1 MRSREGEFAYSESRM
16 IPISDSIL
24 IRRTPWITGILLVLN
39 SITFLYELSLP
50 SSVLDLF
57 IQRWGAD
64 TRAILMVLA
73 GDPRVPQTE
82 LLTLFTSQF
91 LHGGWLHLLGN
102 MLFLYVFGRA
112 VEDRLGH
119 LVYLA
124 VYLLG
129 GAGAGLFQ
137 AWVSGPEAGVVLIG
151 ASGSIATVLGAYLV
165 MFPTAW
171 VKVVIPVLFFFWAF
185 DVPAVLMLA
194 LWFLGQFFTGIAFM
208 TEAAAPGNVAIWAHV
223 GGFVL
228 GVLVGIVTPRPAL
241 YGMGRSTGV
250 QRIGGPGLGGLISS
264 VAELAGLLL
273 GARVLLH
280 FFQVTRGPDLMG
292 QIAAVVYA
300 VTDPVVG
307 PFESLIPWLVVMGMP
322 LDLPGLAAMLFIYIF
337 AAVLIRVLGGTSRDG
352 SRRRR

>member
-1 MRSREGEFAYSESRM
+1 M
-16 IPISDSIL
+16 IPISDSVV
-24 IRRTPWITGILLVLN
+24 IRRTPWIVGILLVLN
-39 SITFLYELSLP
+39 AITFLYELSLP
-50 SSVLDLF
+50 PSVLDLF

-64 TRAILMVLA
+64 TRAILMVFA
-73 GDPRVPQTE
+73 GDPRVPRTE
-82 LLTLFTSQF
+82 LLTLLTSQF

-112 VEDRLGH
+112 VEDRMGH
-119 LVYLA
+119 LLFLTA
-124 VYLLG
+124 YLLG

-137 AWVSGPEAGVVLIG
+137 AWVSGPDAGVVLIG
-151 ASGSIATVLGAYLV
+151 ASGSIAMVLGAYLV

-228 GVLVGIVTPRPAL
+228 GVLAGIVAPRPAR
-241 YGMGRSTGV
+241 YGMGRSISV
-250 QRIGGPGLGGLISS
+250 QRAGGPGLGGLISS
-264 VAELAGLLL
+264 MAELAGLLL

-280 FFQVTRGPDLMG
+280 FLQVNRGPDLIG

-300 VTDPVVG
+300 VTDPVVS
-307 PFESLIPWLVVMGMP
+307 PFEALIPWLVVMGMP
-322 LDLPGLAAMLFIYIF
+322 LDLPGLAAMVLIYIF
-337 AAVLIRVLGGTSRDG
+337 AAVLIRVTGGASREG
-352 SRRRR
+352 IRRGR

>member
-1 MRSREGEFAYSESRM
+1 M
-16 IPISDSIL
+16 IPISDSVL
-24 IRRTPWITGILLVLN
+24 IRRGPWITGILLVLN
-39 SITFLYELSLP
+39 AVTFLYEISLP

-64 TRAILMVLA
+64 TRAILMVFA
-73 GDPRVPQTE
+73 GDPRVPRTE

-102 MLFLYVFGRA
+102 MIFLWVFGRA
-112 VEDRLGH
+112 VEDRMGH
-119 LVYLA
+119 LLYLV

-137 AWVSGPEAGVVLIG
+137 AWVSGPDAGVVLIG

-228 GVLVGIVTPRPAL
+228 GVLVGFVTPRPAR
-241 YGMGRSTGV
+241 YGLGRGIPP
-250 QRIGGPGLGGLISS
+250 RREGGPGPGGFISS

-280 FFQVTRGPDLMG
+280 FLQVDRGPDLIG
-292 QIAAVVYA
+292 QIAAVIYA
-300 VTDPVVG
+300 VTDPIVG
-307 PFESLIPWLVVMGMP
+307 PFETLIPWLVVMGMP
-322 LDLPGLAAMLFIYIF
+322 LDLPGLAAMVVIYIF
-337 AAVLIRVLGGTSRDG
+337 AAALIRTVGRTSRDRH
-352 SRRRR
+352 RRGP